1 MELLLKARPSRGDRD
16 ADAGPCWRPV
26 HRGGLLRPGPRMPSP
41 IRLSLGEAL
50 RRPAGEPRGGRAR
63 AEVEAHR
70 PDAAAFAHPAPAVG
84 PSSATARRW
93 LSLTASR
100 GAARERLNLRL
111 TLQQPASRVREQ
123 RVYSQAKE
131 GVRVAEQGLRAAED
145 RILLRVAA
153 DYLAVL
159 QGDALLGRDAV
170 AGVGTEAP
178 AGFPEP
184 PAGRRGD
191 RGRRAAAVSAVK
203 WRRTAAG
210 LAHRER
216 EAAAVV
222 RRPRSDGEVEV
233 LQPGVELTSPRLRN
247 CSPAPMRR
255 GPTFTRPERTGGRAG
270 GGQAEG
276 SLPAGGDRRRR
287 LRRGR
292 DVVLTQRYG
301 FAALRFTVPLLQSG
315 RSVPG
320 WLLSRAT
327 TPGRAELAGGRG
339 APGCWRARRHHG
351 GHHADSRGTLA
362 AAGPSIVRCSSIPE
376 SWSPP
381 RCPA

>member
-70 PDAAAFAHPAPAVG
+70 PDAKAFAHPAPAVAVLIRNSKEVAFG
-84 PSSATARRW
+84 SPRHG
-93 LSLTASR
+93 

-111 TLQQPASRVREQ
+111 TLQQPASRAREQ

-247 CSPAPMRR
+247 CSPAP
-255 GPTFTRPERTGGRAG
+255 TETRADVHQARAYVV
-270 GGQAEG
+270 AELEVAKQKG
-276 SLPAGGDRRRR
+276 AYLPVVTADAGYVWQRRRSHPALR
-287 LRRGR
+287 LRSAPLHRAPLAVRAIGAR
-292 DVVLTQRYG
+292 V
-301 FAALRFTVPLLQSG
+301 ATVASDN
-315 RSVPG
+315 
-320 WLLSRAT
+320 
-327 TPGRAELAGGRG
+327 
-339 APGCWRARRHHG
+339 AR
-351 GHHADSRGTLA
+351 
-362 AAGPSIVRCSSIPE
+362 PS
-376 SWSPP
+376 
-381 RCPA
+381 